1 MNCNLIK
8 LGITGGIGSG
18 KSFFSNLLRAKG
30 VPVFDSDSEAKK
42 LMVSDESIIFAL
54 KALLCD
60 GVYVDGKINKPM
72 LASYIFSS
80 SDNAEK
86 INSIVHPCVKKA
98 FLAWA
103 DECFRSGHNIVAI
116 ESAILFESGF
126 NDIVDK
132 VVMVHAPFEVR
143 VSRVMER
150 DKTSK
155 EKVMERIKSQM
166 DDERKLS
173 LSDFV
178 IENDGVKSLEEQTD
192 MLFSGLGRIKDN
204 QYLV

>member
-1 MNCNLIK
+1 MKCSLIK

-54 KALLCD
+54 KALL
-60 GVYVDGKINKPM
+60 GEEVYVDGKINKPM

-86 INSIVHPCVKKA
+86 INSRVHPCVKKA

-103 DECFRSGHNIVAI
+103 DECFRSGHSIVAI

-150 DKTSK
+150 DNTSK

-178 IENDGVKSLEEQTD
+178 IETDGVRSLEEQTD
-192 MLFSGLGRIKDN
+192 MLFSGFGRIKDN
-204 QYLV
+204 

>member
-1 MNCNLIK
+1 MNCSLIK

-54 KALLCD
+54 KALLGD
-60 GVYVDGKINKPM
+60 EVYVDGKINKPM

-86 INSIVHPCVKKA
+86 INSIVHPCVNKA

-103 DECFRSGHNIVAI
+103 DECFRSGHSIVAI

-150 DKTSK
+150 DNTSK

-178 IENDGVKSLEEQTD
+178 IENDGVRSLEEQTD
-192 MLFSGLGRIKDN
+192 MLFSGFGRIKDN
-204 QYLV
+204 

>member
-1 MNCNLIK
+1 MNYCLIK

-18 KSFFSNLLRAKG
+18 KSFFSNLLLAKG

-54 KALLCD
+54 KALLGD
-60 GVYVDGKINKPM
+60 EVYVDGKLNKPM

-103 DECFRSGHNIVAI
+103 DECFHSGHSIVAI

-126 NDIVDK
+126 DDVVDC
-132 VVMVHAPFEVR
+132 VVDVYAPADVR
-143 VSRVMER
+143 LARAVKRDSSTSEAVSKRMA
-150 DKTSK
+150 
-155 EKVMERIKSQM
+155 SQM
-166 DDERKLS
+166 DDEEKKRLA
-173 LSDFV
+173 DYCIV
-178 IENDGVKSLEEQTD
+178 NDGIEDVDTQIEKLIA
-192 MLFSGLGRIKDN
+192 LLG
-204 QYLV
+204 

>member
-1 MNCNLIK
+1 MNCGLIK

-54 KALLCD
+54 KALLGD
-60 GVYVDGKINKPM
+60 EVYVDGKINKPM

-86 INSIVHPCVKKA
+86 INSIVHPCVKKV

-103 DECFRSGHNIVAI
+103 DECFRSGHSIVAI

-150 DKTSK
+150 DNTSK

-204 QYLV
+204 